1 MKKSIISIGAL
12 LILNNLV
19 FGLIISA
26 YDSFNLTISTITIAL
41 TIIILLVINGGVK
54 LNDGFNVSLNIII
67 PIIGII
73 QYLFALFMPNH
84 FNDNWGLITI
94 ILLVVTEVIL
104 LIAANSIS
112 SKIK

>member
-1 MKKSIISIGAL
+1 MRKIIILAGTI
-12 LILNNLV
+12 LILINLV
-19 FGLIISA
+19 LGLIISA
-26 YDSFNLTISTITIAL
+26 YDSFNLTVSTTVIVLTVIAL
-41 TIIILLVINGGVK
+41 LAINGRVK
-54 LNDGFNVSLNIII
+54 LKDGFKVSLNIII

-104 LIAANSIS
+104 LISANSIS
-112 SKIK
+112 TKIR